1 MLNKLR
7 KRKTAKKIWI
17 ILMILVLPA
26 FLFWGFGSFIRSRQ
40 ETVYVGKISGRNITP
55 LEYRDAQDAVR
66 IQAVIKFGDN
76 LPEIQKFLNLEAQ
89 AWDRLILLAEAK
101 KRKIRISDKEVVE
114 AIESYPFFQRNGQF
128 DNKIY
133 LELLR
138 YVFYALPR
146 TFEEQTRQ
154 NLALS
159 KLYRELTDKITVTE
173 DEVKQEYQKLNEQIS
188 LYYIASLYSAF
199 AKDIAPSEEEINDYF
214 KKNSFK
220 FKEPLTYNLE
230 YVSLDSGALEE
241 ETIKDTV
248 KKILTRLNKK
258 EIFADV
264 AKDFKLEVKETGL
277 FRQTDPIPGI
287 GWSGQILSFAEKSKV
302 GDYLPPIKMDKYY
315 YILRL
320 KEKKEPFV
328 PNFETIKE
336 KVKEEFTKDRAQ
348 EIARQRIQEALKDL
362 KTKYQS
368 DPKSADFS
376 ETAKLFGLESGSTEL
391 FKYGS
396 YIEGIG
402 ASDKFFL
409 QAEELKDDSFSE
421 IIDMPFGFYIIK
433 INKEIPIDEN
443 KFNGEKKEF
452 TQRFLLQKKEEFFAK
467 FIEELK
473 VRSQRNF

>member
-7 KRKTAKKIWI
+7 QKKTAKKIWI
-17 ILMILVLPA
+17 ILIILVLPA
-26 FLFWGFGSFIRSRQ
+26 FLFWGFGSFMRSRQ
-40 ETVYVGKISGRNITP
+40 ESVYVGKISGRKITS
-55 LEYRDAQDAVR
+55 LEYRDALDAVR
-66 IQAVIKFGDN
+66 IQALIRFGDS

-89 AWDRLILLAEAK
+89 AWDRLALLAEAK
-101 KRKIRISDKEVVE
+101 KRKIRVSDKEIVE
-114 AIESYPFFQRNGQF
+114 TIKSYPFFQHNEQF

-138 YVFYALPR
+138 YVFYTQPR

-154 NLALS
+154 NLTLS
-159 KLYRELTDKITVTE
+159 KFYREITDKITVTE

-188 LYYIASLYSAF
+188 LYYIASLYSVF
-199 AKDIAPSEEEINDYF
+199 AKDITPSEEEINDYF

-230 YVSLDSGALEE
+230 YLSLNSEASEE
-241 ETIKDTV
+241 ETIKDNI
-248 KKILTRLNKK
+248 KIILTRLNKK
-258 EIFADV
+258 ESFANV

-277 FRQTDPIPGI
+277 FRQTDPMPGI
-287 GWSGQILSFAEKSKV
+287 GWSGQILSFAEKAKV

-320 KEKKEPFV
+320 KEKKDPFV
-328 PNFETIKE
+328 PNLETIKE
-336 KVKEEFTKDRAQ
+336 KVKEAFTKGKAQ
-348 EIARQRIQEALKDL
+348 EIARQKIEDALKNL

-376 ETAKLFGLESGSTEL
+376 EAAKLFDLESGSTEL

-402 ASDKFFL
+402 ASDKFFV
-409 QAEELKDDSFSE
+409 QAKELKDGGFSE

-433 INKEIPIDEN
+433 LNTMIPIDEN
-443 KFNGEKKEF
+443 KFSGEKNEF
-452 TQRFLLQKKEEFFAK
+452 TQRLLLQKKEEFFAK
-467 FIEELK
+467 FVEGLK
-473 VRSQRNF
+473 GKAQRNF